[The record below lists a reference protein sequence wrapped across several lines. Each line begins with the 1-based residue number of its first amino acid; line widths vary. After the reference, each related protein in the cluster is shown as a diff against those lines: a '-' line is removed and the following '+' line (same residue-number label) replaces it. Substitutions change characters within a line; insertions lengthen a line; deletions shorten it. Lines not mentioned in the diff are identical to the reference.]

1 MSLVG
6 LQVAGFP
13 NLFTIAWSGSLSVLS
28 NMPVA
33 IEQHAG
39 SITDCIAHMRAH
51 GLSQFE
57 TTEDA
62 LEGWVARVN
71 EVADATL
78 LPHAKHSWYLGAN
91 VPGESRVFMPYAG
104 GMARYRVICED
115 AVVKRYAGFVLQ
127 P

>member
-1 MSLVG
+1 MGGPFVRLLEQDGADATASYTTDRDTTRVSLVG

-78 LPHAKHSWYLGAN
+78 LPHTRHSSYSGAN
-91 VPGESRVFMPYAG
+91 VPG
-104 GMARYRVICED
+104 
-115 AVVKRYAGFVLQ
+115 
-127 P
+127 